1 MMCFSISSIDTGDL
15 LIPSTHADS
24 HGAGQILPV
33 NSGKL
38 FVLNKIVLARCQ
50 SPLYTASLNSG
61 ITLPKGQPDWQKGTP
76 QSIHLAAS
84 LLTSSSSKFFTNSL

>member
-1 MMCFSISSIDTGDL
+1 MMCFSISSIATGDL
-15 LIPSTHADS
+15 LMPSTHADS

-38 FVLNKIVLARCQ
+38 LVLSKMVVASCQ

-61 ITLPKGQPDWQKGTP
+61 ITLPSGQPDWQNGTP
-76 QSIHLAAS
+76 QSIHLAACLFICS
-84 LLTSSSSKFFTNSL
+84 ASNASTNSL

>member
-1 MMCFSISSIDTGDL
+1 MICFSISSMDTGAL
-15 LIPSTHADS
+15 LIPNTHADS

-38 FVLNKIVLARCQ
+38 LVLSNTVVASCQ

-61 ITLPKGQPDWQKGTP
+61 ITLPRGQPDWQKGTP

-84 LLTSSSSKFFTNSL
+84 LFTSSNSKACTNSL